1 MATSS
6 ILEKHMTAPF
16 LLQKIILN
24 EASDIFS
31 LGEILFK
38 VGVKQ
43 NIPLLVSMAQEC
55 LDASPV
61 RRPTTTGIMAT
72 LASIISH

>member
-6 ILEKHMTAPF
+6 ILEKHVTAPF
-16 LLQKIILN
+16 LLQRFN

-31 LGEILFK
+31 LGKILFK

-43 NIPLLVSMAQEC
+43 NIPLLVFMAQEC

>member
-1 MATSS
+1 M
-6 ILEKHMTAPF
+6 KPV
-16 LLQKIILN
+16 
-24 EASDIFS
+24 IFFP
-31 LGEILFK
+31 LVKILFK
-38 VGVKQ
+38 AGVKQ
-43 NIPLLVSMAQEC
+43 NIPLFVSMAQEC